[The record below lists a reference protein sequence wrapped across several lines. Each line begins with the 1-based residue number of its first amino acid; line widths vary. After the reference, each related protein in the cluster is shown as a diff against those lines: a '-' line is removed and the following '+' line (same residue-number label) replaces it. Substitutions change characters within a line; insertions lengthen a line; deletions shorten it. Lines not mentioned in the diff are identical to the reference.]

1 MEFVRI
7 PHERIA
13 ILLGGKGKSKKQV
26 EKACEVKLRINEDG
40 EVEIEGDTAHTYFAK
55 DVVKAI
61 GRGFPTKDALRI
73 INENYAFYLI
83 DLDDYTKSD
92 KAVTRIKGRV
102 IGEKG
107 KIKKEIESATESML
121 SIYGDT
127 IGIIS
132 KIDTMEYAKEAISMI
147 VGGAQHSRVITY
159 LAKVRREILGERLVG
174 QR

>member
-1 MEFVRI
+1 MEFVKI

-13 ILLGGKGKSKKQV
+13 ILIGERGKAKKEI
-26 EKACEVKLRINEDG
+26 EKACEVTLHVNEDG
-40 EVEIEGDTAHTYFAK
+40 EIEIDGDTAHTYFAR

-61 GRGFPTKDALRI
+61 GRGFSVQEALKI
-73 INENYAFYLI
+73 ITNNFAFYLI

-92 KAVTRIKGRV
+92 KDITRIKGRI

-107 KIKKEIESATESML
+107 KMKKEIESATESFL

-132 KIDTMEYAKEAISMI
+132 KIDTMEYAKEAIFMLI
-147 VGGAQHSRVITY
+147 DGAQHSRVFNY
-159 LAKVRREILGERLVG
+159 LAKIRRQIMGERLTG
-174 QR
+174 K